1 MTNVSK
7 KFLIFEIPLES
18 PETEEAMG
26 TKEKFWFH
34 HQELGLCLYKKARPN
49 TGEDWSEKIAAELC
63 KLIKLPHAKYELA
76 SFKNQKGTISPS
88 FLPENSRLS
97 PGNEILAEI
106 FLDYPEDIK
115 DLSQH
120 TLDNIFRVFENSSVD
135 LPRDWTPLEGIETA
149 IDTFIGYLLL
159 DAWIGNSDRHHEN
172 WAFIDLTGKTYL
184 APTYD
189 HASSLGRN
197 ESDERREKRLN
208 TRDIGFSVEAYAKN
222 CKSCLYAKVGDK
234 QPLKTFEAFCEAA
247 KRYPKAAN
255 IWLDHL
261 AKISANNSANNTME
275 LFERIPS
282 DRISSTAIK
291 FAHEILKINQRRLLK
306 FSKELS

>member
-1 MTNVSK
+1 MSK
-7 KFLIFEIPLES
+7 KFSIFEIS
-18 PETEEAMG
+18 PEAPEESEAMG
-26 TKEKFWFH
+26 TKEKFWFRH
-34 HQELGLCLYKKARPN
+34 KDLGLCLYKKARPN

-76 SFKNQKGTISPS
+76 IFNNEKGTISPS
-88 FLPENSRLS
+88 FLRDNSRLS
-97 PGNEILAEI
+97 PGNEILAAI
-106 FLDYPEDIK
+106 FLDYPQDIK

-120 TLDNIFRVFENSSVD
+120 TLGNIFRVLAKSSID
-135 LPRDWTPLEGIETA
+135 LPIDWKPLDGIETP

-172 WAFIDLTGKTYL
+172 WALIDLEGKSYL

-197 ESDERREKRLN
+197 EPNEQRKKRLK
-208 TRDIGFSVEAYAKN
+208 TRDAGFSVEAYANK
-222 CKSCLYAKVGDK
+222 CKSCLYAKVGHK

-247 KRYPKAAN
+247 KLYPKAAN
-255 IWLDHL
+255 IWLDSL
-261 AKISANNSANNTME
+261 AKISANNTLE
-275 LFERIPS
+275 FFDRVPS
-282 DRISSTAIK
+282 DRISSTAIE
-291 FAHEILKINQRRLLK
+291 FAQKILEINQHRLLE